1 MIIVME
7 PTATMTQISQVLRAV
22 EDLGFQP
29 RPSHG
34 RGGTVI
40 GVMGAGENARL
51 RELASLPGVAEVTS
65 VRTPFKLSAREYR
78 PEPTVV
84 ELSRARLGG
93 DDFVVMAGPC
103 SVESHDQLFDA
114 ARAVRRCGATV
125 LRGGAFK
132 PRTSPYSF
140 MGLGEEGLRLLLAA
154 KRELGLDIVTEA
166 MSPDQVELVARYAD
180 ILQIGARNMQN
191 YALLEA
197 VGRIRKPVMLKR
209 GMMSTLEEL
218 LLAAEYIMSNGNQQ
232 VILCERGIRTFEKA
246 TRNTCDISAVPY
258 LKDKTHLPVVVDP
271 SHAVGVREYIP
282 AVARAAVAAGA
293 DGIIVEVHCNPA
305 EALSDGPQALTP
317 PMFEELMASLRPL
330 AAAMGRTMP
339 APAGEP
345 AS

>member
-1 MIIVME
+1 MIIIMDPKANV
-7 PTATMTQISQVLRAV
+7 AQISQVLKAV
-22 EDLGFQP
+22 EELGFQP
-29 RPSHG
+29 RPS
-34 RGGTVI
+34 RGKDGTVI
-40 GVMGAGENARL
+40 GVMGAGENALL
-51 RELASLPGVAEVTS
+51 RGLTSMDGVAEVTTMN
-65 VRTPFKLSAREYR
+65 TPFKLSAREYR
-78 PEPTVV
+78 PESTIV
-84 ELSRARLGG
+84 ELSGGQLGG
-93 DDFVVMAGPC
+93 DDFIVMAGPC

-114 ARAVRRCGATV
+114 ARAVRDSGAVV

-140 MGLGEEGLRLLLAA
+140 MGLGEEGLRLMLAA

-166 MSPDQVELVARYAD
+166 MAPDQVDLVAKYAD
-180 ILQIGARNMQN
+180 IIQIGARNMQN

-197 VGRIRKPVMLKR
+197 VGKVRKPVMLKR
-209 GMMSTLEEL
+209 GMMSTVEEL

-246 TRNTCDISAVPY
+246 TRNTCDISAVPV

-317 PMFEELMASLRPL
+317 PMFAELMETIRPI
-330 AAAMGRTMP
+330 AAAVGRKMADP
-339 APAGEP
+339 K
-345 AS
+345 

>member
-1 MIIVME
+1 MIIIMD
-7 PTATMTQISQVLRAV
+7 PQATVAQISQVLKAV
-22 EDLGFQP
+22 EELGFQP
-29 RPSHG
+29 RPS
-34 RGGTVI
+34 RGKDGTVI

-51 RELASLPGVAEVTS
+51 RGLASMDGVAEVTTMN
-65 VRTPFKLSAREYR
+65 TPFKLSAREYR
-78 PEPTVV
+78 PESTIV
-84 ELSRARLGG
+84 ELSGGQLGG
-93 DDFVVMAGPC
+93 DDFIVMAGPC

-114 ARAVRRCGATV
+114 ARAVRDSGAVV

-140 MGLGEEGLRLLLAA
+140 MGLGEEGLRLMLAA

-166 MSPDQVELVARYAD
+166 MAPDQVDLVAKYAD
-180 ILQIGARNMQN
+180 IIQIGARNMQN

-197 VGRIRKPVMLKR
+197 VGKVRKPVMLKR
-209 GMMSTLEEL
+209 GMMSTVEEL

-246 TRNTCDISAVPY
+246 TRNTCDISAVPV

-317 PMFEELMASLRPL
+317 PMFDELMKTIRPI
-330 AAAMGRTMP
+330 AAAVGRKMADP
-339 APAGEP
+339 K
-345 AS
+345 

>member
-1 MIIVME
+1 MIIIMDPKANV
-7 PTATMTQISQVLRAV
+7 AQISQVLKAV
-22 EDLGFQP
+22 EELGFQP
-29 RPSHG
+29 RPS
-34 RGGTVI
+34 RGKDGTVI
-40 GVMGAGENARL
+40 GVMGAGENALL
-51 RELASLPGVAEVTS
+51 RGLTSMDGVAEVTTMN
-65 VRTPFKLSAREYR
+65 TPFKLSAREYR
-78 PEPTVV
+78 PESTIV
-84 ELSRARLGG
+84 ELSGGQLGG
-93 DDFVVMAGPC
+93 DDFIVMAGPC

-114 ARAVRRCGATV
+114 ARAVRDSGAVV

-140 MGLGEEGLRLLLAA
+140 MGLGEEGLRLMLAA

-166 MSPDQVELVARYAD
+166 MAPDQVDLVAKYAD
-180 ILQIGARNMQN
+180 IIQIGARNMQN

-197 VGRIRKPVMLKR
+197 VGKVRKPVMLKR
-209 GMMSTLEEL
+209 GMMSTVEEL

-246 TRNTCDISAVPY
+246 TRNTCDISAVPV

-317 PMFEELMASLRPL
+317 PMFDELMKTIRPI
-330 AAAMGRTMP
+330 AAAVGRKMADP
-339 APAGEP
+339 K
-345 AS
+345 